1 MKKYLLL
8 LLLALPAC
16 EYLTAYGDLESDPRY
31 VQLQDDIS
39 ERALKIEGLIGEID
53 SLKDKLSQ
61 EGLTADFAAQAG
73 MRLAEAV
80 EEVGLIANLQERA
93 KVDIEAIAKEHAVPE
108 WQLWA
113 GTAVSAIVGMGIPT
127 SGPLAGLLG
136 GLGPLLE
143 FAGVRNRRK
152 RKQYHLERD
161 QEKPV

>member
-8 LLLALPAC
+8 LLISLPAC
-16 EYLTAYGDLESDPRY
+16 EYLTAYGDLEQDPRY
-31 VQLQDDIS
+31 VELQTDIQ

-53 SLKDKLSQ
+53 DLKDKLGQ

-80 EEVGLIANLQERA
+80 EEVGMIADLQQRA
-93 KVDIEAIAKEHAVPE
+93 KVDIEAIAAEHAVPE

-113 GTAVSAIVGMGIPT
+113 STAVSALVGMGIPT

-136 GLGPLLE
+136 GLGPILE
-143 FAGVRNRRK
+143 SFGVRNRKK
-152 RKQYHLERD
+152 RKEYHLERD
-161 QEKPV
+161 AGSV